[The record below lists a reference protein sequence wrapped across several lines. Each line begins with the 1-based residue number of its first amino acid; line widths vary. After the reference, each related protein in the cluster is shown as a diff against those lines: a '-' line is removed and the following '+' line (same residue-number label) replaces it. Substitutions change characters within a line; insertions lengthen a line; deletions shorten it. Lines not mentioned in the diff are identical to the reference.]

1 MPKILVVDDDD
12 HIRQV
17 IEFTLKKE
25 SYSVVCAHDA
35 PSAIAEFDEHIPDL
49 VLLDIIMPGMDG
61 LALCRELRAKR
72 DVPIVFI
79 SSKDEEIDR
88 VVGLEVG
95 GDDYVTKPFSPREL
109 VARVRAVLRRSLRQ
123 VSDEAPGV
131 LTRGDLDLDMEG
143 CRALACGKEVIL
155 TATEF
160 RILQV
165 LAGAPGKV
173 FTRDELMT
181 RALGE
186 ETVISDRTIDSHIK
200 RVRKK
205 FEPYSIDPVETVH
218 GFGYRVSSCAVKK

>member
-17 IEFTLKKE
+17 VEYALEKE

-35 PSAIAEFDEHIPDL
+35 VSAMTAFDAHVPDL
-49 VLLDIIMPGMDG
+49 VLLDIIMPGTDG
-61 LALCRELRAKR
+61 LELSRMLRSRR
-72 DVPIVFI
+72 DVPIIFI

-95 GDDYVTKPFSPREL
+95 GDDYVTKPFSVREL
-109 VARVRAVLRRSLRQ
+109 LARVRAVLRRSVNRACGG
-123 VSDEAPGV
+123 EAP
-131 LTRGDLDLDMEG
+131 LARGDLELDLEG
-143 CRALACGKEVIL
+143 CRARVCGEEVPL

-160 RILQV
+160 RLLQV

-181 RALGE
+181 GAMGE
-186 ETVISDRTIDSHIK
+186 EAVISDRTIDSHIK
-200 RVRKK
+200 RVRRK
-205 FEPYSIDPVETVH
+205 FEHSGVDPVETVH
-218 GFGYRVSSCAVKK
+218 GFGYRLSACVRR